1 MVRSHPRSLYMK
13 KTTANISETAKTP
26 IHRLDVFLTEK
37 FGITRSQAQ
46 KLISQKQILIN
57 NEPPFKVGQK
67 VSPQDKITIIEK
79 KKVAKEKVAPEKKIE
94 TKKFTYKDLTIIKK
108 TADYF
113 VVEKPTGML
122 THSTMKNEQDSLAEI
137 MLKKYPEIKK
147 VGDDPVRPGIVHRLD
162 KEASGL
168 LVVARTEDMFENLKK
183 QFKNRTIEK
192 EYFVLVH
199 GKVAKD
205 WDEINFRIER
215 SETSD
220 RMAAR
225 PTSEKGITSE
235 VGKSA
240 LTEFLVEKRYV
251 NFTLLRVKIHTGR
264 MHQIRA
270 HMLAYNHPVVGDP
283 LYFQKKQRRV
293 WDEKLGRLF
302 LHCSKLGFKDL
313 AGGNVIIESP
323 LPKELKEFLKL
334 LK

>member
-1 MVRSHPRSLYMK
+1 MK
-13 KTTANISETAKTP
+13 KTTANTKDFPKTP
-26 IHRLDVFLTEK
+26 IQRLDIFLTEK
-37 FGITRSQAQ
+37 FGVTRSQAQ
-46 KLISQKQILIN
+46 KLISQKQVLVN

-67 VSPQDKITIIEK
+67 ISLQDKITILEK
-79 KKVAKEKVAPEKKIE
+79 KEVTKEKAAPEKQ
-94 TKKFTYKDLTIIKK
+94 TKAKRFTFKDLIVVKR

-122 THSTMKNEQDSLAEI
+122 THSTMKNEKDSLAEI

-168 LVVARTEDMFENLKK
+168 LVVARTENMFENLKK

-205 WDEINFRIER
+205 WDEINFRIDR
-215 SETSD
+215 SETSE

-225 PTSEKGITSE
+225 PTSEKGIASE
-235 VGKSA
+235 SGKSA

-283 LYFQKKQRRV
+283 LYFQKKQKRV

-302 LHCSKLGFKDL
+302 LHCSKLGFNDL
-313 AGGNVIIESP
+313 SGEKITIESA
-323 LPKELKEFLKL
+323 LPPELNDFLKL

>member
-1 MVRSHPRSLYMK
+1 MK
-13 KTTANISETAKTP
+13 KTTANTKDFPKTP
-26 IHRLDVFLTEK
+26 IQRLDIFLTEK
-37 FGITRSQAQ
+37 FGVTRSQAQ
-46 KLISQKQILIN
+46 KLISQKQVLVN

-67 VSPQDKITIIEK
+67 ISLQDKITILEK
-79 KKVAKEKVAPEKKIE
+79 KEVTKEKAAPEKQ
-94 TKKFTYKDLTIIKK
+94 TKAKRFTFKDLIVVKR

-122 THSTMKNEQDSLAEI
+122 THSTMKNEPDSLAEI

-168 LVVARTEDMFENLKK
+168 LVVARTEEMFENLKK
-183 QFKNRTIEK
+183 QFKNRAIEK

-205 WDEINFRIER
+205 WDEINFRIDR
-215 SETSD
+215 SETSE

-225 PTSEKGITSE
+225 PTSEKGIASE
-235 VGKSA
+235 SGKSA

-283 LYFQKKQRRV
+283 LYFQKKQKRV

-302 LHCSKLGFKDL
+302 LHCSKLGFNDL
-313 AGGNVIIESP
+313 SGEKITIESA
-323 LPKELKEFLKL
+323 LPPELNDFLKL